1 MQHMPT
7 LAEVMTPFPYFVA
20 ETTAIDDAIE
30 LMQEKNC
37 NHLPVIQET
46 NVVGLLSIVDIKLA
60 QTPGHKVTEFTQLS
74 VGDICRRRVYV
85 VDVYTRLD
93 EVLQTMAVQDVAA
106 AVVLKGGR
114 LAGIFTS
121 HDACRAFSIWLQ
133 KTYLPGGDPSV
144 A

>member
-30 LMQEKNC
+30 LMLEKNC